1 MFADETVI
9 IHKALAD
16 QSSVSKRLTA
26 NLTGWINR
34 CYSIHPVES
43 SLQAFMNEFAE
54 NICTLQGIYGA
65 WIFGQSP
72 DNPGLKHI
80 SSCAEIS
87 NEDHAV
93 LVKSFKR
100 GISSLEEPWKIVSR
114 NFRKSQLF
122 VGRQNLQP
130 DNELTVFMLPGFN
143 INGKVVMVIVAETEL
158 EELLTGTLPGMFQNI
173 LEYSKLRYENTDS
186 IYRLLVENQNELI
199 VKVDARGRF
208 LFVSP
213 TYCKL
218 FGMDPEQL
226 IGKSYEPLI
235 HPDDLEITASA
246 MKQLDHYPHTC
257 YVEQRAQTVLGWRW
271 LAWSDKAVLDDNG
284 RIIAVIGVGR
294 DISEQ
299 KKIEK
304 ELIESEL
311 KFQKAFR
318 NSPNLMSISR
328 MSDGLILDVNDKFMG
343 ILHLSRDEIIGKTTV
358 QLGLFNDMPRS
369 GIEKIIK
376 QKGRIEDIEFRITTR
391 DNQKI
396 EGLFSSE
403 IIELNGEKCLVSSF
417 NDISELK
424 ATQRELDSYRV
435 HLEGLVEQRT
445 ARIREVNEELDR
457 FAHSVSHDLKA
468 PLRVMQGF
476 VNAIIED
483 HSDNLDQDALKYLQR
498 INKSSL
504 QMEALINDLLQYSR
518 LSSIELNL
526 KAINPAIALSKT
538 LEILSD
544 EIGAKKAV
552 IVVANE
558 LPFVRSYMPVLV
570 QVFTN
575 LISNSIKF
583 VGEGTIP
590 EVLINYRIKDGKVHI
605 IVKDNGIGIP
615 TDKQKRIFDVFERL
629 HGVESFPGIGIGLT
643 IVKKAMERMGGE
655 VLVKSSPGKGSEFIL
670 VLPSVK

>member
-1 MFADETVI
+1 MFADVNVI
-9 IHKALAD
+9 IHKALTD
-16 QSSVSKRLTA
+16 QSSVSKRLTS

-43 SLQAFMNEFAE
+43 SFQAFMNEFAE
-54 NICTLQGIYGA
+54 NIFTLKGIYGV

-72 DNPGLKHI
+72 DNPGLKLI
-80 SSCAEIS
+80 ASCAEI
-87 NEDHAV
+87 NKEDHAV
-93 LVKSFKR
+93 LTKSFRR

-122 VGRQNLQP
+122 VGRHQLQP
-130 DNELTVFMLPGFN
+130 DNELSVFMLPGFN
-143 INGKVVMVIVAETEL
+143 IDGKVVVVIVAEAEL
-158 EELLTGTLPGMFQNI
+158 EELFTGTLPGMFQNI

-218 FGMDPEQL
+218 FGMDPGQL
-226 IGKSYEPLI
+226 IGQSYEPLI

-284 RIIAVIGVGR
+284 NIIAVIGVGR

-304 ELIESEL
+304 ELVESEL

-328 MSDGLILDVNDKFMG
+328 MSDGLILDLNDKFLS
-343 ILHLSRDEIIGKTTV
+343 ILQLPREKIIGKTTV
-358 QLGLFNDMPRS
+358 ELGLYSDIPR
-369 GIEKIIK
+369 IKIQEQLK
-376 QKGRIEDIEFRITTR
+376 QYGRIEDIEITMTR
-391 DNQKI
+391 LNTKI

-417 NDISELK
+417 NDITELK
-424 ATQRELDSYRV
+424 SAQRELDTYRI

-483 HSDNLDQDALKYLQR
+483 HSDNLDSEVLKYLHR

-518 LSSIELNL
+518 LSSLELNL
-526 KAINPAIALSKT
+526 KAVNPAIALGKT

-552 IVVANE
+552 IVVADE

-583 VGEGTIP
+583 VGDGIIP
-590 EVLINYRIKDGKVHI
+590 KVLIKCRIKDDKVHI
-605 IVKDNGIGIP
+605 IIKDNGIGIP
-615 TDKQKRIFDVFERL
+615 PDKQKRIFDVFERL

-670 VLPSVK
+670 VMQSVK